1 MTYAEKEEMFSK
13 DVLTIEDIEKL
24 LCMGYDEAAKKIREI
39 KKELNFN
46 QKYNGQGVRISAQ
59 GKLHVQDYFDYFR
72 ITDHT
77 RYSAPSVVVG
87 CVE

>member
-1 MTYAEKEEMFSK
+1 MTYALRAEIFSK
-13 DVLTIEDIEKL
+13 EVLTIEDIEKL
-24 LCMGYDEAAKKIREI
+24 YAIGYDEAAKFIRDI
-39 KKELNFN
+39 RKKMKYRGDELR
-46 QKYNGQGVRISAQ
+46 VDIQ